1 MKKLCFLLTLAVC
14 GFSLAL
20 QAAPVLSETS
30 ARDYL
35 KNGALV
41 IDVRTVAEFK
51 TKHLTNTINIPLAEL
66 KTKLPAQI
74 ADKRQVLLLH
84 CQSGQRSGQAQ
95 AQLQALGYTNA
106 FNLGSY
112 DRAAKIVGG
121 KD

>member
-1 MKKLCFLLTLAVC
+1 MNKFFFFLTLAVC
-14 GFSLAL
+14 GVSLAL
-20 QAAPVLSETS
+20 KAAPVLSETS

-41 IDVRTVAEFK
+41 IDVRTAAEFK
-51 TKHLTNTINIPLAEL
+51 TKHLTNVVNIPLAEL
-66 KTKLPAQI
+66 KAKLPAQI
-74 ADKRQVLLLH
+74 ADKRTVVLLH

-95 AQLQALGYTNA
+95 AQLQAMGYTNA